1 MLQMPIRSHVYCI
14 IPVSLA
20 VFLRPCVVCLSLASM
35 LEIPLKLP
43 GCPWPQFATRFVTFY
58 LLLHYAV
65 YSTLSTATQTDT
77 LAPSLMF
84 SCGVVAGLASSII
97 TQPADVVKTS
107 VQTGTLP
114 NSTGLLPTI
123 SSIYQTRGLRA
134 MFAGIA
140 PRVTRRTLMAAFTW
154 AFYEQV
160 RPPSYPLSPSLLSFN
175 FPNFFSTSSP
185 FPLSPKMILISLSLS
200 VLQIL
205 LLVDSRFH

>member
-1 MLQMPIRSHVYCI
+1 M
-14 IPVSLA
+14 A
-20 VFLRPCVVCLSLASM
+20 TVCRM
-35 LEIPLKLP
+35 FCHI
-43 GCPWPQFATRFVTFY
+43 
-58 LLLHYAV
+58 LHYAV

-77 LAPSLMF
+77 LAPSILF

-114 NSTGLLPTI
+114 NSTGFLPTV

-154 AFYEQV
+154 SCYEQV
-160 RPPSYPLSPSLLSFN
+160 RPPSYPLSPSLLSLCHS
-175 FPNFFSTSSP
+175 PTSQTFSP
-185 FPLSPKMILISLSLS
+185 PLHLFLC
-200 VLQIL
+200 LQK
-205 LLVDSRFH
+205 